1 MMTYFGSMIRICEFK
16 KLLNSSEISKFQH
29 GDIFRKIIISK
40 RKLSLCSLCNIF
52 GSKARFSSA
61 YFNQIAEEG
70 QKVSK
75 PIRKNKRIVKPPA
88 SQISSRWEQVIQ
100 CLLLTN
106 LVFVLQIQFKS

>member
-29 GDIFRKIIISK
+29 RYTCFSK
-40 RKLSLCSLCNIF
+40 NINFKEKNVSLCNIF
-52 GSKARFSSA
+52 GSKARFSGA

-75 PIRKNKRIVKPPA
+75 PIRKNKRIAKPPA
-88 SQISSRWEQVIQ
+88 SQISSRWEQVNQ

-106 LVFVLQIQFKS
+106 LFFVLQIQFKN